1 MAVPEL
7 RRGDA
12 VLLVDPQNDFCPGG
26 SLPVPEGHLV
36 MPVLN
41 EWAAAAERAGIPIFV
56 SRDWHPP
63 RTTHFKDFGGV
74 WPAHCIA
81 GTPGAEF
88 HAELR
93 VPKSAVIVS
102 KGMGEDEDAYSAFH
116 ARDEGETLLVA
127 LLRQCN
133 VEHLYVMGLA
143 TDYCVKASA
152 LGGLEHGLRVTIVLA
167 GMRAVNLEPQHGDE
181 ALEAMRSAGA
191 ATI

>member
-41 EWAAAAERAGIPIFV
+41 EWAAAADHAGIPIFV

-93 VPKSAVIVS
+93 IPKSAVIVS

-116 ARDEGETLLVA
+116 ARDEREMLLLA
-127 LLRQCN
+127 LLRQRN

-152 LGGLEHGLRVTIVLA
+152 LGGLEHGLQVTIVLA

-181 ALEAMRSAGA
+181 ALQAMRSAGA